1 MPKEKIRRVV
11 IGLVALFAVGVVIAA
26 FGGDG
31 VAAQATGWGIIT
43 LAGIFALIFIFYLIG
58 RSEELARERESADS

>member
-11 IGLVALFAVGVVIAA
+11 IGLLALFAVGVVIAA

-31 VAAQATGWGIIT
+31 VAAQATGWGLIT
-43 LAGIFALIFIFYLIG
+43 LAGILALVYVFYLIG
-58 RSEELARERESADS
+58 RSEELQRERESADS